1 MKRITTVVLAVL
13 SLQTAW
19 ADNKTLTL
27 QQCLDMAVEN
37 SLELQTAD
45 KQAER
50 TRILLG
56 TAWDVDK
63 TSLSLSQDPTS
74 GGSPDNALTLS
85 QTIEFPTLYAARRSR
100 LKAETRAEESRR
112 EVVANRLK
120 GEVAAA
126 YWQLVYLT
134 ERMAILNSQ
143 DTLLARYVTI
153 ASRRCAAGEARRL
166 ELLSAERMHQDNLQE
181 LATIGSEQAIAR
193 RTLMTLLCTDN
204 QIVPADSHLK
214 PVSAGS
220 LGYDYGQSAEGKY
233 ASLRL
238 KAAEKAITEE
248 KNGFAPSL
256 SIGLRTQMV
265 ISGWD
270 PYHENR
276 ARYAGGNFM
285 GFEVGVGI
293 PLFWGATRAKVKAA
307 KAERDV
313 LLLEN
318 RRQQQLRSAE
328 YKAATDR
335 FSAAQTKMEYYEKT
349 GVSKADELARLA
361 TTEYENGEISYVEY
375 VNALQES
382 MDLRLK
388 RAAAINDFNQA
399 AVTLWQFEGK
409 L

>member
-1 MKRITTVVLAVL
+1 
-13 SLQTAW
+13 
-19 ADNKTLTL
+19 
-27 QQCLDMAVEN
+27 
-37 SLELQTAD
+37 
-45 KQAER
+45 
-50 TRILLG
+50 
-56 TAWDVDK
+56 
-63 TSLSLSQDPTS
+63 
-74 GGSPDNALTLS
+74 
-85 QTIEFPTLYAARRSR
+85 
-100 LKAETRAEESRR
+100 
-112 EVVANRLK
+112 
-120 GEVAAA
+120 
-126 YWQLVYLT
+126 
-134 ERMAILNSQ
+134 
-143 DTLLARYVTI
+143 
-153 ASRRCAAGEARRL
+153 
-166 ELLSAERMHQDNLQE
+166 
-181 LATIGSEQAIAR
+181 
-193 RTLMTLLCTDN
+193 
-204 QIVPADSHLK
+204 
-214 PVSAGS
+214 
-220 LGYDYGQSAEGKY
+220 
-233 ASLRL
+233 
-238 KAAEKAITEE
+238 
-248 KNGFAPSL
+248 
-256 SIGLRTQMV
+256 MV

-328 YKAATDR
+328 DKAATDR
-335 FSAAQTKMEYYEKT
+335 FAAAQTKMEYYEKT
-349 GVSKADELARLA
+349 GGSKADELARLA